1 MFKVLHNN
9 CYYILKQTPQR
20 ENLWWLYRA
29 IKPSLLAFVFLF
41 SLVSCSQKTHVND
54 FTFQAGDIIL
64 QALNSSQCQAIR
76 EATDN
81 YYSHCGIVLEDKEEL
96 VVYEAVGPVRKSEL
110 KKFTMAGI
118 NGHFVVLRLLEGKA
132 FNILSAHSYC
142 NKELGKKYDWFFNW
156 DDAEIYCSE
165 LVWKAYKAAGIEICA
180 PRPLI
185 DYNLSSANVQAVL
198 KQRYGAK
205 IPKEELMVAPSDLFS
220 SPLLQIVY
228 ENKK

>member
-1 MFKVLHNN
+1 M
-9 CYYILKQTPQR
+9 KQTPQR

-29 IKPSLLAFVFLF
+29 IKPSLLACVFLF

-118 NGHFVVLRLLEGKA
+118 NGHFVVLRLLEGKV

-165 LVWKAYKAAGIEICA
+165 LVWKAYKAAGIEICS